1 MKQNSII
8 ARTQYI
14 SEGAT
19 LDAGPTAEDLEPE
32 SVWVFLTA
40 SKLFCTGSGF
50 LLAASGL
57 FVAGDLIVAASGYAA
72 VLVGIALAFLALV
85 LTVLGVLVHLLGW
98 VALNEASTQS
108 GPMRALYFLSIIGLV
123 IGIIVFLW
131 RDVPQPGFFLLFG
144 GWILLPFLPVVF
156 GPVVIGH
163 ASVFLLA
170 TYRLRPPHRFNLLL
184 VGSAT
189 LLTLAVFGLFLYAS
203 SPGGFPQWLPL
214 AGLMSL
220 GYGFIFL
227 ELREEYDRRCRHLPL
242 PWISQPTGSIF

>member
-8 ARTQYI
+8 ARIQYI

-72 VLVGIALAFLALV
+72 VLVAIALAFLALV

-123 IGIIVFLW
+123 IGVVVFLW

-170 TYRLRPPHRFNLLL
+170 THRLRPLHRFNLLL

>member
-1 MKQNSII
+1 DRDPGGLQVRGGEPVQGPRGRRVQETVADLGGSGGRARGMKQNSII
-8 ARTQYI
+8 ARAQYI

-57 FVAGDLIVAASGYAA
+57 FVAGDLIVAVSGYAA
-72 VLVGIALAFLALV
+72 VLA
-85 LTVLGVLVHLLGW
+85 
-98 VALNEASTQS
+98 TQ
-108 GPMRALYFLSIIGLV
+108 
-123 IGIIVFLW
+123 
-131 RDVPQPGFFLLFG
+131 
-144 GWILLPFLPVVF
+144 
-156 GPVVIGH
+156 
-163 ASVFLLA
+163 
-170 TYRLRPPHRFNLLL
+170 RLRPPHRFNLLL

>member
-170 TYRLRPPHRFNLLL
+170 TYRLRPLHRFNLLL

>member
-72 VLVGIALAFLALV
+72 VLVAIALAYLALV
-85 LTVLGVLVHLLGW
+85 LTVLGG
-98 VALNEASTQS
+98 
-108 GPMRALYFLSIIGLV
+108 
-123 IGIIVFLW
+123 
-131 RDVPQPGFFLLFG
+131 
-144 GWILLPFLPVVF
+144 
-156 GPVVIGH
+156 
-163 ASVFLLA
+163 
-170 TYRLRPPHRFNLLL
+170 
-184 VGSAT
+184 
-189 LLTLAVFGLFLYAS
+189 
-203 SPGGFPQWLPL
+203 
-214 AGLMSL
+214 
-220 GYGFIFL
+220 
-227 ELREEYDRRCRHLPL
+227 
-242 PWISQPTGSIF
+242 